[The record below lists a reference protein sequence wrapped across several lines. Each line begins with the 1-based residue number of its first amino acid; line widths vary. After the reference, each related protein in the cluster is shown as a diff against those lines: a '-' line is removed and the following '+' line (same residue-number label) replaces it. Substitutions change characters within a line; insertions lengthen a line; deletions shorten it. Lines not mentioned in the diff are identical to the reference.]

1 MAAYSSASGKE
12 SNVNI
17 RKATPDDLPAL
28 EAIFAQAREYMCR
41 NGNPNQWVDGYP
53 QKKII
58 RNDIAQGACH
68 ICEENGKILGV
79 FSYFPGPD
87 PTYAYIEDG
96 SWPDEKPYGV
106 IHRIA
111 AGIRR
116 KGVASF
122 CYDYALAQCPVLRID
137 THKDNVPMQNSLKK
151 NGFTRCGI
159 IYLENGEP
167 RVAFYKH
174 A

>member
-12 SNVNI
+12 HSVQI
-17 RKATPDDLPAL
+17 RKATPEDLPAL
-28 EAIFAQAREYMCR
+28 EMIFARARDYMRCH
-41 NGNPNQWVDGYP
+41 GNATQWVNGYP
-53 QKKII
+53 QQELILE
-58 RNDIAQGACH
+58 DIHLGASHVCV
-68 ICEENGKILGV
+68 ENEQILGV
-79 FSYFPGPD
+79 FSYFSGPD

-96 SWPDEKPYGV
+96 SWPDDRPYGV

-111 AGIRR
+111 VDVHR

-151 NGFTRCGI
+151 NGFVRCGI
-159 IYLENGEP
+159 IYLEDGDP
-167 RVAFYKH
+167 RIAYYKER
-174 A
+174 